1 MNAPIFTT
9 RFPRPSRVAARRI
22 CSILLACVTL
32 AISASVLARV
42 DPASQQLRDQQQAMR
57 QLEQQQRLER
67 WQRERPTESAGNH
80 GAARV
85 EPEQHCWTISGVR
98 LAGNRILDTQR
109 LEPTVRTLTSSCMG
123 VVAIDRLLKHLTQ
136 RYVEAGYPTSR
147 PYVARAPQHGE
158 PLDIVIVEGFIESIE
173 LAGADLPLS
182 LQGAFPGML
191 GHPLHLPDLEQG
203 LDQLNRL
210 RAYDLQMALLPGE
223 MQGGT
228 RVVLEPRRVASRAHL
243 DALLDNRG
251 GELTGRHR
259 LNLGIGLDSPLG
271 LNGDLRLS
279 LNSVVFDAPD
289 RAKAPACTTAFPMAA
304 GPSPSMPARC
314 AIKRRSPTP
323 ATPAVA
329 AASSIA
335 SAPSVCSG
343 AVSRNA
349 QRQRRVDRKQLLNRF
364 GPAVLA
370 LQSPTLA
377 TLETGLNL
385 LWLEGGLWHASLGV
399 SQGVHWFGADRP
411 FTHKQAP
418 RPDFTK
424 YRANLLHLRQGPVQW
439 PWRWQSELALQY
451 SAHVLPAVEQMQLS
465 DHSAVRGFRQ
475 HNVAGAS
482 AAAWRN
488 TFSQPLPLPVSLRPS
503 LGVDLGWA
511 RYARTSEPQ
520 RLVGASAGIELNLP
534 HSTLRLDYQ
543 RALHASDRPRK
554 SLEQGFWV
562 AQWSLSI

>member
-1 MNAPIFTT
+1 MTLSANAIAT
-9 RFPRPSRVAARRI
+9 
-22 CSILLACVTL
+22 
-32 AISASVLARV
+32 V
-42 DPASQQLRDQQQAMR
+42 DPASQQLRDQQQAVR

-67 WQRERPTESAGNH
+67 WQRSQPVNATEDRDTATLDSD
-80 GAARV
+80 
-85 EPEQHCWTISGVR
+85 QHCWAISGVR
-98 LAGNRILDTQR
+98 LAGNRMLDNRQ
-109 LEPTVRTLTSSCMG
+109 LQPIVRALSSSCMG
-123 VVAIDRLLKHLTQ
+123 VAEIDRLLKQLT
-136 RYVEAGYPTSR
+136 RHYVQAGFPTSR
-147 PYVARAPQHGE
+147 PYVARAPEHGA

-191 GHPLHLPDLEQG
+191 GLPLHLPDLEQG

-259 LNLGIGLDSPLG
+259 LNLGLGLDSPLG
-271 LNGDLRLS
+271 LNDDLRLS
-279 LNSVVFDAPD
+279 LSSVVFDAPGQSEGASLYYSIPHGRWTFSLNASQMRY
-289 RAKAPACTTAFPMAA
+289 RAPIPNT
-304 GPSPSMPARC
+304 RY
-314 AIKRRSPTP
+314 
-323 ATPAVA
+323 
-329 AASSIA
+329 ASSGRSEFYGVSAERVLWRNQQGMFSA
-335 SAPSVCSG
+335 SA
-343 AVSRNA
+343 RL
-349 QRQRRVDRKQLLNRF
+349 DRKQLLNRF

-370 LQSPTLA
+370 VQSPTLA
-377 TLETGLNL
+377 TLEAGLNL
-385 LWLEGGLWHASLGV
+385 LWLEGGLWHAYLGA
-399 SQGVHWFGADRP
+399 SQGVRWFGADRP
-411 FTHKQAP
+411 FAHKQAP

-424 YRANLLHLRQGPVQW
+424 YRANLLHLRQGPAQW

-482 AAAWRN
+482 AGAWRN
-488 TFSQPLPLPVSLRPS
+488 TFSQPLPLPVQVRPS
-503 LGVDLGWA
+503 FGVDLGWA
-511 RYARTSEPQ
+511 RYARTTPSQ
-520 RLVGASAGIELNLP
+520 RLVGASAGVELHLP
-534 HSTLRLDYQ
+534 HSTVRLDYQ

-562 AQWSLSI
+562 AQWSLAL